1 MLDNVDGVV
10 YFAVQTPK
18 LGFSIFDLPIW
29 YFIHVIFV
37 YEIRFVRS
45 RISIDIFFLSFF
57 FLVFVSLFFLLF
69 LVGASLLHS
78 INSAFSE
85 TFLLLFSYI
94 NVTTHLPYSRSFQ
107 FIFNTIQ
114 QHHWRSFNGWCIH
127 NEVMHL
133 EHSNVL
139 CRYSPFHHAAHI
151 YLWAL

>member
-1 MLDNVDGVV
+1 MVLFILLCRRQSWDFR
-10 YFAVQTPK
+10 FADLIFYPCDFC
-18 LGFSIFDLPIW
+18 LWDSFCSLAHFDRHFFS
-29 YFIHVIFV
+29 
-37 YEIRFVRS
+37 
-45 RISIDIFFLSFF
+45 
-57 FLVFVSLFFLLF
+57 LVFVSLFFLLF

-151 YLWAL
+151 HLWAL

>member
-18 LGFSIFDLPIW
+18 LGFSICRFDILSMW
-29 YFIHVIFV
+29 FLFM
-37 YEIRFVRS
+37 RFVLFARAFRS
-45 RISIDIFFLSFF
+45 TFF

-139 CRYSPFHHAAHI
+139 CRYFPFHHAAHI